1 MVAATFLIPPLDFDQ
16 TDHTGPSLRHHG
28 SIFIVRFRHAAANSS
43 EMSRRPQTERQRA
56 RDGNDSEMNFVRIY
70 QFLFSSN
77 ASTTAYQEV
86 KLAYVNKR
94 EQAEARPS
102 R

>member
-1 MVAATFLIPPLDFDQ
+1 MVAATFLIPPLDFDR

-77 ASTTAYQEV
+77 ASTQRASYVFYTAI
-86 KLAYVNKR
+86 
-94 EQAEARPS
+94 
-102 R
+102 